1 MALKVLI
8 RISLLLWCFTWST
21 GLLVAQSQT
30 ESIKLTAGVEIRGLV
45 PVSFF
50 TMDSVKLYE
59 ADNNFNA
66 VYSYTGGMGFGGV
79 IRVKFTDLWNLE
91 TGIYYTRRNFE
102 FEVHDPSVGF
112 NQSTSMS
119 TVGYEIPLKGLV
131 YIQMGKKIYMDV
143 ALGVSADF
151 FASDTEVQRVSYNIQ
166 SFKNSWVTLAV
177 LGSIGAEY
185 RTEKD
190 GYFYL
195 GATFH
200 QPFGD
205 TYSTQVNYYRDN
217 QGMAYFQNGSIE
229 GAYFSI
235 DFKYLFPPKPPK
247 KENVK
252 RVIPNWKEMNRR

>member
-8 RISLLLWCFTWST
+8 RSFLLLFLFARSA
-21 GLLVAQSQT
+21 GLTHAQSQKNPI
-30 ESIKLTAGVEIRGLV
+30 ELTAGIELRGLF
-45 PVSFF
+45 PISFF
-50 TMDSVKLYE
+50 TMDSVILSE

-66 VYSYTGGMGFGGV
+66 VYSYTGGIGFGGV
-79 IRVKFTDLWNLE
+79 IRVKFTELWNLE

-102 FEVHDPSVGF
+102 YTVRDPSVGF
-112 NQSTSMS
+112 NESTTMS
-119 TVGYEIPLKGLV
+119 TIGYELPIKGLV
-131 YIQMGKKIYMDV
+131 YIQMGKQVFMDV

-166 SFKNSWVTLAV
+166 TFKNAFITLGV

-205 TYSTQVNYYRDN
+205 TFSTQVNYFRDN
-217 QGMAYFQNGSIE
+217 KGKAFFQNGEID
-229 GAYFSI
+229 GAYFSV

-247 KENVK
+247 KDKVN
-252 RVIPNWKEMNRR
+252 RVIPDWKNMR